1 MALENAYRTGPGFK
15 NSFNVESSG
24 LVQGDAQD
32 DPAVRMLLAAGVLA
46 DDVVGSMWGGMGIVE
61 SIPKSDEA
69 TLGAVIRQ
77 ATGTACNGFMVFNQ
91 ANHGVVTPN
100 NGVPQ
105 FMAGNGVHYYRLGTG
120 ARIPLPISAAVAALA
135 NGTTSTTSTQFK
147 WDPAAQVIDVATA
160 DGISIRL
167 LKVSPAGN
175 MAAVQDA
182 TTKDVNWEDK
192 PMGLFS
198 I

>member
-1 MALENAYRTGPGFK
+1 MALENAYRTGPAFK
-15 NSFNVESSG
+15 NSFNVESFG

-32 DPAVRMLLAAGVLA
+32 DPAVRLLLAAGVLA
-46 DDVVGSMWGGMGIVE
+46 DDVVGSMWGGQGIVE
-61 SIPKSDEA
+61 YVPKSAEA

-77 ATGTACNGFMVFNQ
+77 ATATLCNGFMVFNQ

-135 NGTTSTTSTQFK
+135 NGTTATTNTQFK
-147 WDPAAQVIDVATA
+147 WDPVAQVIDVTA
-160 DGISIRL
+160 SNGIAIRL
-167 LKVSPAGN
+167 LKVSPKGN
-175 MAAVQDA
+175 MVAVKDA
-182 TTKDVNWEDK
+182 NGDVNWADK
-192 PMGLFS
+192 PIGLFS

>member
-1 MALENAYRTGPGFK
+1 MALENAYKTGPGFK
-15 NSFNVESSG
+15 NSFNVESAG

-32 DPAVRMLLAAGVLA
+32 DPAIRLLLAAGVLA
-46 DDVVGSMWGGMGIVE
+46 DDVAGSMWGGMGIIE
-61 SIPKSDEA
+61 SVPKSDEA

-77 ATGTACNGFMVFNQ
+77 ATVADCNGFMVFNQ

-120 ARIPLPISAAVAALA
+120 ARIPLQISAAVAALA
-135 NGTTSTTSTQFK
+135 NGTTSTTQTKFT
-147 WDPAAQVIDVATA
+147 WDAKKGVIDIGGE
-160 DGISIRL
+160 DGMNLRL
-167 LKVSPAGN
+167 LKVSPGGN
-175 MAAVQDA
+175 MAAVKNEA
-182 TTKDVNWEDK
+182 GDVNWEDR
-192 PMGLFS
+192 PIGLFS